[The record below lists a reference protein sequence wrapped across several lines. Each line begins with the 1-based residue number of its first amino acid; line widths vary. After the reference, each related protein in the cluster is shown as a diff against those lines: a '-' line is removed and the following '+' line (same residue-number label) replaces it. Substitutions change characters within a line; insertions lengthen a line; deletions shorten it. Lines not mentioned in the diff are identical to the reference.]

1 MNGGAKQTFEV
12 TSLTYPEAMHSAGQG
27 VVPEVM
33 HELHEAVPREEDIV
47 MDISKSRYLGGRA
60 YIDRIV

>member
-1 MNGGAKQTFEV
+1 
-12 TSLTYPEAMHSAGQG
+12 MHSAGQG

-60 YIDRIV
+60 YIDRIVWMNVDWFN